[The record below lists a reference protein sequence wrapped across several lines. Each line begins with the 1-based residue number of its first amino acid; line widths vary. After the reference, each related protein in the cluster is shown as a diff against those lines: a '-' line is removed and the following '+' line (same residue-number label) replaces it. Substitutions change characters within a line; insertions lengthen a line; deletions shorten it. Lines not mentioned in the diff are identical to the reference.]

1 MDAQR
6 TGKIINYLRSK
17 KGLTQKELAAQIN
30 VSDKTVSKWERGDGC
45 PDIGTLPA
53 LAEALGTDVDSLLKG
68 ELKEI
73 DDPNKPITASEIEQ
87 LLHSIS
93 TEQDTDTSKSLLKNP
108 NCRIKLYDF
117 KRPDLFGKY
126 ELRKIFNMF
135 QLLCEKIRNEL
146 FNNRTD
152 LLRIQVLSVDQLTN
166 EEYIR
171 SLPQRT
177 FFYTYDYNNAGFTA
191 EVDPCIGKVLLKQ
204 DYEKHPELTQ
214 NDSDCLKLTYVNH
227 FIQTMQ
233 DLIYQNTDKSIP
245 WEEFEKSF
253 SSEINTL
260 LPGSTGQIPG
270 EMCVLV
276 TLEITSDND
285 GGMVNIQFNYA
296 YFSHL
301 CRKAGLFGKDNTNLQ
316 ELTDIKS
323 RPHENNV
330 YAEFGRFISDTVNLE
345 PGTILMT
352 SIKYNTPLNV
362 VVDNKVMFTGEVCV
376 ADENFAIRIYDEK
389 KENAISYD
397 EEHYIALRLG
407 GTYLPSEKI
416 QRLHEGHIIPLDTT
430 PGKPVSIIKDG
441 ISVARGEVLVID
453 EMYAIKIID

>member
-17 KGLTQKELAAQIN
+17 KGLTQKELATQIN

-73 DDPNKPITASEIEQ
+73 DNSNKSLTASEIEQ
-87 LLHSIS
+87 LLHAISIGEDS
-93 TEQDTDTSKSLLKNP
+93 DTSRSLLKNP

-126 ELRKIFNMF
+126 ELRKIWNMF
-135 QLLCEKIRNEL
+135 QLLCEKIKNEL
-146 FNNRTD
+146 FNNRPD
-152 LLRIQVLSVDQLTN
+152 LLRIQILSVDQLTN
-166 EEYIR
+166 DEFMR
-171 SLPQRT
+171 CVPQGA
-177 FFYTYDYNNAGFTA
+177 FFYTYDYNNAGFA
-191 EVDPCIGKVLLKQ
+191 VEVDPHFGKILLKQ
-204 DYEKHPELTQ
+204 DAEKFPEVTQ
-214 NDSDCLKLTYVNH
+214 NDSDCLKLIFINH
-227 FIQTMQ
+227 FIKMMQ
-233 DLIYQNTDKSIP
+233 ELIYQNTDKSIP

-260 LPGSTGQIPG
+260 FPCSTGQIPE

-276 TLEITSDND
+276 TLELTSDND
-285 GGMVNIQFNYA
+285 GGMMNIQFNYA

-330 YAEFGRFISDTVNLE
+330 YAEFGRFVSDTVKLE
-345 PGTILMT
+345 PGTILMS

-362 VVDNKVMFTGEVCV
+362 VVDNKVLFTGEVCV
-376 ADENFAIRIYDEK
+376 ADENYAIRIYDEK
-389 KENAISYD
+389 KEEAISYD

-407 GTYLPSEKI
+407 GTYLPSETI
-416 QRLHEGHIIPLDTT
+416 QRLQESHIIPLDTT

-441 ISVARGEVLVID
+441 VSVARGEVLVID